1 MATTQVNN
9 WADLLLAQLS
19 ANAKA
24 YRLKAVND
32 SIARVSAQQGAAEY
46 RFTNKKAKIEADDAS
61 VTWTFSKADA
71 ATGDDV
77 VISATAPVDRGGHT
91 KVWGII
97 EGTSGDNEGY
107 VRKST
112 SDPYVDANSLGDT
125 YRAAFFDKVNQFGW
139 G

>member
-9 WADLLLAQLS
+9 WADLLLAQLT

-32 SIARVSAQQGAAEY
+32 NIARVSSQAGAAEY
-46 RFTNKKAKIEADDAS
+46 RFTGKKAKIEADHAS
-61 VTWTFSKADA
+61 VTWTFTKEDA

-77 VISATAPVDRGGHT
+77 VIKAVAPVDRGGHT

-97 EGTSGDNEGY
+97 EGTAGANEGY

>member
-1 MATTQVNN
+1 MATTNANN
-9 WADLLLAQLS
+9 WADLLVAELGS
-19 ANAKA
+19 KAKA
-24 YRLKAVND
+24 YRLAQVN
-32 SIARVSAQQGAAEY
+32 ARLTSQSYGGSDD
-46 RFTNKKAKIEADDAS
+46 RLSSKKTKIEADDAS
-61 VTWTFSKADA
+61 VTWTFSKANA
-71 ATGDDV
+71 ASGDDV

-107 VRKST
+107 VRKSA

>member
-1 MATTQVNN
+1 MR
-9 WADLLLAQLS
+9 LS
-19 ANAKA
+19 PHEN
-24 YRLKAVND
+24 
-32 SIARVSAQQGAAEY
+32 
-46 RFTNKKAKIEADDAS
+46 TC
-61 VTWTFSKADA
+61 
-71 ATGDDV
+71 V

-107 VRKST
+107 VRKSA

-139 G
+139 GKSYNMCHSLNCLTLGC